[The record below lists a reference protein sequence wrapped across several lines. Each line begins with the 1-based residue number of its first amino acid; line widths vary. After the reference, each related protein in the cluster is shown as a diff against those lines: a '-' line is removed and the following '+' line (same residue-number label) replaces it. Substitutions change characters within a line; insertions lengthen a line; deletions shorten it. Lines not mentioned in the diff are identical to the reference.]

1 MKILWRI
8 WGALCLWT
16 IVLFLGYEVFLK
28 INNENIPRSIAVI
41 IWVGFMLL
49 YLIGTV
55 ITLYKIY
62 RTVPK
67 GTSIA
72 PEGYKFKTAVIIGL
86 TIYNLVWSGWLYDTL
101 RAFLQPLKSQ
111 VIIHLVLVTVP
122 LALLGLLLVLGTKY
136 LPAYFVEEKNNA
148 DVREGT

>member
-1 MKILWRI
+1 MKMLWRI

-16 IVLFLGYEVFLK
+16 IVLFLGYEVSLK
-28 INNENIPRSIAVI
+28 INNENLPRSLAVI

-49 YLIGTV
+49 CLIGTV
-55 ITLYKIY
+55 ITLYKIH
-62 RTVPK
+62 RTIPM

-86 TIYNLVWSGWLYDTL
+86 AIYNLVWFGWLYDIL

-111 VIIHLVLVTVP
+111 VIIHLILVTVP
-122 LALLGLLLVLGTKY
+122 FALLGLSLVLGTKY
-136 LPAYFVEEKNNA
+136 LPTYFVEEKNNA
-148 DVREGT
+148 DIREGI